1 VYLARDLAVLDVAM
15 RVLERVVYTTLGDLS
30 ERVNKGSELT
40 RLRVGNSKD
49 GVRVLVH
56 RMDDL
61 HRLAGLGPLS
71 ADQVG
76 DSVGLG
82 GRAERLGINRS
93 PGRSGRHTA
102 KR

>member
-1 VYLARDLAVLDVAM
+1 M
-15 RVLERVVYTTLGDLS
+15 GVLERVVHTALGDLS
-30 ERVNKGSELT
+30 ERVYKGSELAC
-40 RLRVGNSKD
+40 LRVGNSKD
-49 GVRVLVH
+49 RVRVLVH
-56 RMDDL
+56 RVDDC